1 MELKKYIKE
10 LELGSTKNKKI
21 KLKNNI
27 IVAPMAGITDRAF
40 RQINYE
46 ISDIALIYDEMVS
59 AKAVVY
65 KDQKTLNML
74 KAFEGED
81 ERIRGIQLF
90 GDDPK
95 DFKNAILEIKQREKE
110 GLLNIDII
118 DINMGCP
125 APKVVKN
132 GAGCFILKN
141 LKLASEIAKEAR
153 SVWNKVLG
161 FKIRIGISEES
172 INAKEV
178 CKILEKEGA
187 DYIIIHARTY
197 EGMFSAEPNYD
208 IVREIK
214 NEANIPIIYNG
225 GIFSKED
232 AASAFEKT
240 NADGIC
246 IARGAFLNPYLVSEL
261 APKDKDKNKKEN
273 KENKE
278 KKEKKE
284 KLIKQ
289 IRRHFELN
297 VKYLGEKRGATEFR
311 KNLIW
316 YSKAFEGS
324 NVLRS
329 KISLLKDKESF
340 KIFDEELKKL
350 NLKK

>member
-10 LELGSTKNKKI
+10 LELGSSKDRKI

-27 IVAPMAGITDRAF
+27 IIAPMAGITDRAF

-46 ISDIALIYDEMVS
+46 ISDIALIYNEMVS
-59 AKAVVY
+59 AKAIVY
-65 KDQKTLNML
+65 KDEKTLNML

-81 ERIRGIQLF
+81 KKIRGIQLF

-95 DFKNAILEIKQREKE
+95 DFKNAILEIKKREKE
-110 GLLNIDII
+110 GLFNIDII

-132 GAGCFILKN
+132 GAGCFILKS
-141 LKLASEIAKEAR
+141 LKLVEEIAKEAR
-153 SVWNKVLG
+153 SAWDKVLG
-161 FKIRIGISEES
+161 FKIRIGINEDS

-261 APKDKDKNKKEN
+261 LPKDEDAN
-273 KENKE
+273 KED
-278 KKEKKE
+278 KKE

-297 VKYLGEKRGATEFR
+297 LKYLGEERGATEFR

-350 NLKK
+350 KLKEKEIEKK